1 MLFFALFEGAS
12 LVRVDRVRGIARSG
26 ENGPGGVPARRY
38 GRAVTSTRSETR
50 PFNAADLGTLVVMA
64 WSGDAPDGHMP
75 YLLAYTLG
83 DAAAGPEAS
92 TAAVEALLENNG
104 LPVGGDL
111 VDGNARSS
119 LPVSLLV
126 EAGTAVVNM
135 PGFNAQCTP
144 PAEWLEAVAERGFAY
159 FVFTTRP
166 WPEAEPGKPIEPE
179 ALADFAGADDTLN
192 AAAHIVLPARSLRG

>member
-1 MLFFALFEGAS
+1 M
-12 LVRVDRVRGIARSG
+12 
-26 ENGPGGVPARRY
+26 
-38 GRAVTSTRSETR
+38 TSTSSETR

-64 WSGDAPDGHMP
+64 WSGEAPDGDMP

-83 DAAAGPEAS
+83 DAAAGPEAA
-92 TAAVEALLENNG
+92 TAAVEALLENND

-111 VDGNARSS
+111 VDGNARPT

-126 EAGTAVVNM
+126 ESGTAVVNM

-144 PAEWLEAVAERGFAY
+144 PPEWLEAVAERGFAY

-166 WPEAEPGKPIEPE
+166 WPEAEPGKPVEPE
-179 ALADFAGADDTLN
+179 ALAAFAGADETLN